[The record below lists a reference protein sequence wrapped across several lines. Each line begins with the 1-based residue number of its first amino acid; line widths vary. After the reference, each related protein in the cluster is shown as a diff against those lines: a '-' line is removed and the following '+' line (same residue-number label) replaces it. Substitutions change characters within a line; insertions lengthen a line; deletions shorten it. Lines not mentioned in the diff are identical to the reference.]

1 MSDGSPDFAE
11 RLSENTLSVFI
22 VISSAAWG
30 LYWFPLRG
38 IEATGM
44 SGAWSVVFFNACPLV
59 VLLPLL
65 LFKAKM
71 LVGTFSSTLL
81 VSVLV
86 GSAFTCYANALIET
100 TVIRATMLFYLTP
113 VWSTLIGVI
122 WLSEPLTRAR
132 IISIFVA
139 FAGLFLLLSN
149 GDSTNTPLNIG
160 DFYGL
165 LAGIF
170 WAFGL
175 SMLNRYPTIPIAPL
189 TALTFVSTTVLSVLF
204 ALLLGSE
211 VLPDAGIIK
220 EALPTALIWSIFLL
234 PCFFVIFRISQIL
247 FPGRVGILT
256 MSEVVVAV
264 ISASILLPDE
274 AMGWV
279 QWIGAIAIIA
289 AGLIEVVFGYTS
301 SHDISTARMENESG

>member
-1 MSDGSPDFAE
+1 
-11 RLSENTLSVFI
+11 
-22 VISSAAWG
+22 
-30 LYWFPLRG
+30 
-38 IEATGM
+38 M

-149 GDSTNTPLNIG
+149 GDSTNTPLNI
-160 DFYGL
+160 DVES
-165 LAGIF
+165 
-170 WAFGL
+170 L
-175 SMLNRYPTIPIAPL
+175 SNYSDSTPNSINLCVYYSAVSFVCIVAWCRSASRCRYDERGVANSINLVNFFA
-189 TALTFVSTTVLSVLF
+189 AVLF
-204 ALLLGSE
+204 YYLQNISDP
-211 VLPDAGIIK
+211 VSRAGRH
-220 EALPTALIWSIFLL
+220 TDYVRSRG
-234 PCFFVIFRISQIL
+234 CGDQRIHL
-247 FPGRVGILT
+247 
-256 MSEVVVAV
+256 VA
-264 ISASILLPDE
+264 
-274 AMGWV
+274 G
-279 QWIGAIAIIA
+279 
-289 AGLIEVVFGYTS
+289 
-301 SHDISTARMENESG
+301 

>member
-1 MSDGSPDFAE
+1 
-11 RLSENTLSVFI
+11 
-22 VISSAAWG
+22 
-30 LYWFPLRG
+30 
-38 IEATGM
+38 M
-44 SGAWSVVFFNACPLV
+44 SGAWSVVFFNACPLIL
-59 VLLPLL
+59 LLPLL
-65 LFKAKM
+65 LFKAKT
-71 LVGTFSSTLL
+71 LAGTFRSTLL

-86 GSAFTCYANALIET
+86 GSAFTCYANGLVET

-113 VWSTLIGVI
+113 VWSTVIGVI

-160 DFYGL
+160 DLYSL

-170 WAFGL
+170 WALGL
-175 SMLNRYPTIPIAPL
+175 SMLNRWPSIPIAPL
-189 TALTFVSTTVLSVLF
+189 TALTFVSTTVLSALF
-204 ALLLGSE
+204 ALVLGTE
-211 VLPDAGIIK
+211 VFPEASMIK
-220 EALPTALIWSIFLL
+220 AALPTALVWSMVLL
-234 PCFFVIFRISQIL
+234 PCFFIIFRISQIL

-274 AMGWV
+274 TMGWV
-279 QWIGAIAIIA
+279 QWVGAVAIIA
-289 AGLIEVVFGYTS
+289 AGLIDVVFGYANS
-301 SHDISTARMENESG
+301 RDISASRSGSGRSGNESG